1 MVRMTVSQITHTKLI
16 VKNKFILKFEINN
29 INLSTMVAVV
39 FYFYFFFVQNLGGL
53 SPSSGL
59 EISPTNLFFTS
70 RITQNFVPK
79 EVEL

>member
-1 MVRMTVSQITHTKLI
+1 
-16 VKNKFILKFEINN
+16 
-29 INLSTMVAVV
+29 V